1 VTDTLAAAETASFC
15 SGVCGRFAQQ
25 AKRSRSNQGFKVAF
39 GRHQKLC
46 IFDEEADLHI
56 AIERVV
62 SEIGAGDQRKVV
74 DNCNLGV
81 EFPWTAR

>member
-25 AKRSRSNQGFKVAF
+25 AKRSCSNQGFKVAF

-46 IFDEEADLHI
+46 IFDEEADLQI

-62 SEIGAGDQRKVV
+62 SGIGA
-74 DNCNLGV
+74 
-81 EFPWTAR
+81 ARTPR